1 MKNKIDAHK
10 NILSLIGNTPLI
22 RLNRIVKDFKGS
34 YYAKYEAFNPG
45 HSNKDR
51 IALHIIESAEKKGLI
66 DKNTTIIET
75 TSGNTGF
82 SLSMVSMVKGY
93 KCIVAVSSKSSA
105 DKIDMLK
112 SMGAGLII
120 QNNKLLIGLRSESD
134 NGGGLWEFPG
144 GKIEID
150 ESSENAVIRELSEEL
165 DIIVRKPKKIMQY
178 LHRFK
183 NLIYDI
189 SFFEVIS
196 FKGSIKKI
204 VHDELEWADLDS
216 IKNYNFISGDLLI
229 IERLMNKP
237 SLLKGLE

>member
-1 MKNKIDAHK
+1 MKFPVI
-10 NILSLIGNTPLI
+10 P
-22 RLNRIVKDFKGS
+22 
-34 YYAKYEAFNPG
+34 
-45 HSNKDR
+45 
-51 IALHIIESAEKKGLI
+51 
-66 DKNTTIIET
+66 
-75 TSGNTGF
+75 
-82 SLSMVSMVKGY
+82 
-93 KCIVAVSSKSSA
+93 VSS
-105 DKIDMLK
+105 
-112 SMGAGLII
+112 GLII
-120 QNNKLLIGLRSESD
+120 QNNKVLIGLRSQSD

-150 ESSENAVIRELSEEL
+150 ESSEDAVIRELNEEL
-165 DIIVRKPKKIMQY
+165 DIVVRKPKKIMQY

-204 VHDELEWADLDS
+204 VHDELEWVDLNY

>member
-1 MKNKIDAHK
+1 MKFPVI
-10 NILSLIGNTPLI
+10 P
-22 RLNRIVKDFKGS
+22 
-34 YYAKYEAFNPG
+34 
-45 HSNKDR
+45 
-51 IALHIIESAEKKGLI
+51 
-66 DKNTTIIET
+66 
-75 TSGNTGF
+75 
-82 SLSMVSMVKGY
+82 
-93 KCIVAVSSKSSA
+93 VSS
-105 DKIDMLK
+105 
-112 SMGAGLII
+112 GLII
-120 QNNKLLIGLRSESD
+120 QNNKVLIGLRSEND

-204 VHDELEWADLDS
+204 VHDELEWVDLDS
-216 IKNYNFISGDLLI
+216 IKNFNFISGDLLI
-229 IERLMNKP
+229 IDRLINEP
-237 SLLKGLE
+237 SLVKGLE

>member
-1 MKNKIDAHK
+1 MKFPVI
-10 NILSLIGNTPLI
+10 P
-22 RLNRIVKDFKGS
+22 
-34 YYAKYEAFNPG
+34 
-45 HSNKDR
+45 
-51 IALHIIESAEKKGLI
+51 
-66 DKNTTIIET
+66 
-75 TSGNTGF
+75 
-82 SLSMVSMVKGY
+82 
-93 KCIVAVSSKSSA
+93 VSS
-105 DKIDMLK
+105 
-112 SMGAGLII
+112 GLII
-120 QNNKLLIGLRSESD
+120 QNNKVLIGLRSESD

-150 ESSENAVIRELSEEL
+150 ESSEEAVIRELNEEL
-165 DIIVRKPKKIMQY
+165 DIDVRKPKKIMQY

-204 VHDELEWADLDS
+204 VHDELEWVDLDS

-237 SLLKGLE
+237 NLLKGLV